1 MIANLLPPPPQSDAL
16 RLVMVGDIVGK
27 PGLRIAC
34 QAVQWL
40 RQVIRA
46 DAIIVNAEN
55 AADGSG
61 LRCKDYRRLIESGID
76 GITMGDHVFKKREI
90 VEVLETSSNIIR
102 PANLPVQAPG
112 KSFMVLEVP
121 NKIPLLVICV
131 LGRVFMKPVDC
142 PFRAVDQILATHAQS
157 HPNQRLRVVEFHAEA
172 TSDKQL
178 MGRYLDG
185 RVSAVIGTHTHV
197 TTADEQILPGG
208 TAFQCD
214 LGMTGPFESILGR
227 KIDAVM
233 EATLHGVPLP
243 FQVATED
250 VRLCGTWLD
259 LDLDSG
265 RCLRL
270 GRLVLTPQT
279 LADYDQQTALRRR
292 VL

>member
-1 MIANLLPPPPQSDAL
+1 
-16 RLVMVGDIVGK
+16 MVGDIVGK

-34 QAVQWL
+34 QAVPWL
-40 RQVIRA
+40 RQVVRA

>member
-1 MIANLLPPPPQSDAL
+1 
-16 RLVMVGDIVGK
+16 
-27 PGLRIAC
+27 
-34 QAVQWL
+34 
-40 RQVIRA
+40 
-46 DAIIVNAEN
+46 
-55 AADGSG
+55 
-61 LRCKDYRRLIESGID
+61 
-76 GITMGDHVFKKREI
+76 
-90 VEVLETSSNIIR
+90 
-102 PANLPVQAPG
+102 
-112 KSFMVLEVP
+112 
-121 NKIPLLVICV
+121 
-131 LGRVFMKPVDC
+131 
-142 PFRAVDQILATHAQS
+142 
-157 HPNQRLRVVEFHAEA
+157 
-172 TSDKQL
+172 

>member
-1 MIANLLPPPPQSDAL
+1 VIAPQLPPPPQADAL

-34 QAVQWL
+34 NAVKWL
-40 RQVIRA
+40 RHEVRA
-46 DAIIVNAEN
+46 DAIVVNAEN

-102 PANLPVQAPG
+102 PANLPLQAPG
-112 KSFMVLEVP
+112 KSCMVLEVRD
-121 NKIPLLVICV
+121 KIPLLVTCV

-142 PFRAVDQILATHAQS
+142 PFRAVDQILATHAQA
-157 HPNQRLRVVEFHAEA
+157 HPTHCLRVVEFHAEA

-185 RVSAVIGTHTHV
+185 RVSAVLGTHTHV
-197 TTADEQILPGG
+197 ATADEQILPGG

-250 VRLCGTWLD
+250 VRLSGTWLD

-270 GRLVLTPQT
+270 GRLVLTQQT
-279 LADYDQQTALRRR
+279 LADYEQEIALRRR